1 MDARAVFFDV
11 LKSEFAPKLRE
22 LGFSGSGQHFR
33 RVRGEI
39 INAIN
44 IQGNKYGNSCA
55 VNWGC
60 T

>member
-1 MDARAVFFDV
+1 MDAKAVFFDV